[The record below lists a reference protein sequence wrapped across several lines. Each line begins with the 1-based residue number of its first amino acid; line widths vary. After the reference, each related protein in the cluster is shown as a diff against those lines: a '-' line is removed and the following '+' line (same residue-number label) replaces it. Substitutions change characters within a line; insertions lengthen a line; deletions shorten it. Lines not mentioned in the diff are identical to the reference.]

1 MRPVSDLVWHPLR
14 PVGLEF
20 EGQAE
25 NVFRV
30 EQRVAAPIGRVWDA
44 FADASGWS
52 AWFPGVEWA
61 RYDGAAPAGVGTIRC
76 SSVAGVQYE
85 ETMLV
90 WDRERRW
97 AYRVD
102 RSTAPVARAQLEI
115 TDFERE
121 GNATRVR
128 WTLAVDPLEKLG
140 YMADGTPF
148 ETFLANLFRDAMRGL
163 EAYLA
168 RSR

>member
-1 MRPVSDLVWHPLR
+1 MSSPAWHALR
-14 PVGLEF
+14 PVDLDFLAAAEQKF
-20 EGQAE
+20 E
-25 NVFRV
+25 V
-30 EQRVAAPIGRVWDA
+30 EQQVAAPLERVWGA
-44 FADASGWS
+44 FADASTWS
-52 AWFPGVEWA
+52 HWFPGVEWA
-61 RYDGAAPAGVGTIRC
+61 RYDGAPPAGVGTIRR

-90 WDRERRW
+90 WDRPRRW

-115 TDFERE
+115 TDFASR
-121 GNATRVR
+121 GNGTRVL

-148 ETFLANLFRDAMRGL
+148 EKFLENLFRDAMRGL
-163 EAYLA
+163 EAFLA
-168 RSR
+168 RAG

>member
-1 MRPVSDLVWHPLR
+1 MSEPGWHALR
-14 PVGLEF
+14 PVDLDF
-20 EGQAE
+20 EAKAE
-25 NVFRV
+25 RVFRV
-30 EQRVAAPIGRVWDA
+30 EQQVAAPLDRVWDA
-44 FADASGWS
+44 FADAASWS
-52 AWFPGVEWA
+52 QWFPGVEWA
-61 RYDGAAPAGVGTIRC
+61 RYDGAAPAGVGTIRR
-76 SSVAGVQYE
+76 SQVGGVQYE

-90 WDRERRW
+90 WDRGRRW

-115 TDFERE
+115 TDFERR
-121 GNATRVR
+121 GAGTRVR

-148 ETFLANLFRDAMRGL
+148 EQFLENLFGDAMRGL

-168 RSR
+168 

>member
-1 MRPVSDLVWHPLR
+1 MAEPAWHGLR
-14 PVGLEF
+14 AVGLDFLEKAEQKF
-20 EGQAE
+20 E
-25 NVFRV
+25 V
-30 EQRVAAPIGRVWDA
+30 EQQVAAPLERVWNA
-44 FADASGWS
+44 FADASTWS
-52 AWFPGVEWA
+52 HWFPGVEWA
-61 RYDGAAPAGVGTIRC
+61 RYDGSPPAGVGTTRR

-90 WDRERRW
+90 WDRPRRW

-115 TDFERE
+115 TDFAPS
-121 GNATRVR
+121 GSGTRVR

-148 ETFLANLFRDAMRGL
+148 QEFLAKLFGDAMRGL
-163 EAYLA
+163 EAFLA
-168 RSR
+168 RAG

>member
-1 MRPVSDLVWHPLR
+1 MGEPAWHVLQ

-20 EGQAE
+20 LEKAE
-25 NVFRV
+25 QVFRV
-30 EQRVAAPIGRVWDA
+30 EQQVAAPLERVWEA
-44 FADASGWS
+44 FADAASWS
-52 AWFPGVEWA
+52 RWFPGVEWA
-61 RYDGAAPAGVGTIRC
+61 RYDGASPAGVGTIRR
-76 SSVAGVQYE
+76 SSVAGVEYE

-90 WDRERRW
+90 WDRGRRW

-115 TDFERE
+115 TDFERS
-121 GNATRVR
+121 GDGTRVR

-148 ETFLANLFRDAMRGL
+148 ERFLENLFRDAMRGL
-163 EAYLA
+163 EVQLA
-168 RSR
+168 